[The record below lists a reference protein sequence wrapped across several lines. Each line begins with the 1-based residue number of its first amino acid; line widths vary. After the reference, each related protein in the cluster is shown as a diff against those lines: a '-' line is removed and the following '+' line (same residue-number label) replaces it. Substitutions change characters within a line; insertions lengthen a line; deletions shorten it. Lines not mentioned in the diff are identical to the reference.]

1 MSRKA
6 VNSRIVV
13 VVVWMIVSIGA
24 VQRLVAAPGLPDRGL
39 LDGATPALGNTH
51 TAIARGQ
58 DGRVYFSGKTGANWQ
73 LSRLTANYPLVN
85 QAFNV
90 DFVLDTSFHRAEFS
104 GSPGPDPKGI
114 NQIAVLYS
122 GDAIVGGD
130 FTQVDGFNQ
139 PYLARVRADGTL
151 DGNFRPEFNGPV
163 RAVVVQPDNKI
174 LVGGTFT
181 EVAYT
186 VTSGTIST
194 TTHYPCPGF
203 VRLNADGSLDGAFYS
218 ADRLRHHSG
227 PAVHS
232 IALQP
237 DGQILI
243 AGRFTSIWWRDSAQ
257 FRDSYA
263 RLRPDGSFDSTFVNI
278 DLEPFTVGGAVVVD
292 HILRE
297 QTGKIMI
304 AGRFGFEEPG
314 TSNVNRYMARLLPD
328 GALDSTFAQRS
339 MYGETHSINAVLP
352 LNDGRYLIG
361 AHFRNNLGVLVGAGL
376 LRMRG
381 DGFSSPASEQEG
393 IFELNVNSPG
403 FVDGLVLLSDDSVL
417 AAGRMDVHGWSDSR
431 WLTRVFPDGST
442 DAGTGFVAPSSTPY
456 QVNCSATLS
465 DGRILVGGREIGTN
479 GKLSLLR
486 ANGEAD
492 DSFSLGVA
500 LTGSPGV
507 VHCVAVIEPENTFQ
521 ARRFIFGGAFNI
533 SSPAR
538 QGLAEATHYDPV
550 HFTGFGQNVN
560 GTVHSLAVQSD
571 GKVLIAGRFTAT
583 GSGGVT
589 QNDVAR
595 LNPDG
600 TLDTSFAPVIHFTAA
615 SPMVWDIDLDDT
627 GGVLITGNFDQVN
640 GLPRAGFARLDG
652 GGALDAGFV
661 PNITSNSPSNP
672 AVVGG
677 AVLQGDGGVVVYG
690 DFNQVDG
697 VNRHEI
703 CRLLPGGALDTATFV
718 PAVWPLAHVFDP
730 ASYFLGPVDVVGM
743 ADGQTIAS
751 RRWGIN
757 VPSVP
762 DPTFVDLVRFD
773 TAGEGSLLNWLEDY
787 GSSLPVY
794 PYYPVTYPV
803 NRTTT
808 IQRNGQIIVGGDIIK
823 LGTES
828 VPYPMA
834 RMQNSPAEEFLQVA
848 SRDTIVWSRSGSAP
862 EAQSVKFEH
871 SSDHGMTWTPLGNGV
886 RVPGGWEI
894 SGITPALP
902 TRGHVRA
909 TARIVSG
916 GNPHGG
922 GSSSGL
928 VRTAATYKLPMFL
941 VFREWMLE
949 HIQSLPFFPPYIML
963 SLDMDLDGESNMDEF
978 IMGTDP
984 DGSGEGPQGL
994 SFTGTFAGGGSILRH
1009 GSPIIRTE
1017 NTMSGPDHRVL
1028 YLRRKDRADAGLTY
1042 VPQFSQDL
1050 GSWTESDDSGTVIS
1064 QNASYE
1070 LVAVRFPSSFGGASK
1085 QFFRLAVLTEDSL
1098 IGGN

>member
-6 VNSRIVV
+6 VNSRIL
-13 VVVWMIVSIGA
+13 VVVWMIVFIGA
-24 VQRLVAAPGLPDRGL
+24 AQRLVAAPGLPDRGL

-114 NQIAVLYS
+114 NQIAVVYS

-278 DLEPFTVGGAVVVD
+278 DLEPFTVGGAVEVNQ
-292 HILRE
+292 ILRE

-304 AGRFGFEEPG
+304 VGRFGFVQPG
-314 TSNVNRYMARLLPD
+314 SSVDRFHMVRLFAD
-328 GALDSTFAQRS
+328 GNCDVSFRQNITGGRVHTFDV
-339 MYGETHSINAVLP
+339 VLP
-352 LNDGRYLIG
+352 LNEGGYLVG
-361 AHFRNNLGVLVGAGL
+361 GHFRNSDGTLISQGL
-376 LRMRG
+376 FRVFGNGTDDTSFDL
-381 DGFSSPASEQEG
+381 D
-393 IFELNVNSPG
+393 VNTPG
-403 FVDGLVLLSDDSVL
+403 FAEGLVLLSDDSVL
-417 AAGRMDVHGWSDSR
+417 VAGRIDVNGWSDSR
-431 WLTRVFPDGST
+431 WLTRIFPDDSLDT
-442 DAGTGFVAPSSTPY
+442 GTGFVAPSSTPY
-456 QVNCSATLS
+456 QVTCSATRP
-465 DGRILVGGREIGTN
+465 DGRIVVGGRQSSSVGVLTQ
-479 GKLSLLR
+479 LR

-492 DSFSLGVA
+492 DSFSLPVA
-500 LTGSPGV
+500 LTGGP
-507 VHCVAVIEPENTFQ
+507 VHCVAVLEDNLGETGSV
-521 ARRFIFGGAFNI
+521 IFGGAFSI
-533 SSPAR
+533 SSPPR
-538 QGLAEATHYDPV
+538 QGLAKVTWGDPASFYQFGYD
-550 HFTGFGQNVN
+550 VN

-600 TLDTSFAPVIHFTAA
+600 TLDTSFAPLIHFTAA
-615 SPMVWDIDLDDT
+615 NPMVWDIDLDDT

-677 AVLQGDGGVVVYG
+677 AVVQGDGGVVVYG

-834 RMQNSPAEEFLQVA
+834 RMQNSPAEEFLQVV